1 MTTAH
6 TIGPHRL
13 YLGDAY
19 ALLPG
24 LGRFDA
30 IVTDP
35 PYAFNNSGGGAFRK
49 ARGASDQII
58 AEGLTEGFDHSLI
71 NPLMV
76 GAAVVFCHND
86 QLPGLLPYL
95 AGSFH
100 RFAVLAWIKPNPSPM
115 ANKHYLA
122 DIEPFIHAW
131 NRGWHPR
138 AITTTS
144 TAGSPVVR

>member
-19 ALLPG
+19 ALLP
-24 LGRFDA
+24 
-30 IVTDP
+30 
-35 PYAFNNSGGGAFRK
+35 
-49 ARGASDQII
+49 
-58 AEGLTEGFDHSLI
+58 
-71 NPLMV
+71 
-76 GAAVVFCHND
+76 
-86 QLPGLLPYL
+86 YL

-100 RFAVLAWIKPNPSPM
+100 RFAVLTWIKPNPSPM